1 MSHKLQDMHYGI
13 RPISAYLRLIAAG
26 LLAASCFICG
36 CSSRRGSTTEP
47 PKTGVAQSSTAVPV
61 TTTAAPQ
68 PGPTLTEVNQA
79 LARVFKDAAIV
90 DSKHQP
96 NFFTG
101 DFNGDASPDLAVIV
115 MAAPGK
121 LEDLNQQFPPWIL
134 KDPVA
139 AAKPG
144 APPLRVVANEA
155 LLAIIHGYGANGWR
169 DPQATQT
176 YLLKN
181 AVGPEAK
188 FQPKAEFLAAG
199 QGKTLP
205 GVAGDLISESLQ
217 GKPGYL
223 YYSGIQYSWYDPK
236 TFTGESQARVVHGGM
251 TKQNKI
257 DLLHP
262 KLIAAEK

>member
-1 MSHKLQDMHYGI
+1 MSHKHQALHCGI
-13 RPISAYLRLIAAG
+13 QPTSGYLRLIAAG
-26 LLAASCFICG
+26 FLAASCFICG
-36 CSSRRGSTTEP
+36 CSSRGNTTEP
-47 PKTGVAQSSTAVPV
+47 AKPAVAQSSTAAPV
-61 TTTAAPQ
+61 TTSAAAQ
-68 PGPTLTEVNQA
+68 TGPTLSEVNQA
-79 LARVFKDAAIV
+79 LARVFKDAATL

-101 DFNGDASPDLAVIV
+101 DFNGDASQDLAVIIV
-115 MAAPGK
+115 PAPGK
-121 LEDLNQQFPPWIL
+121 LEDMNQHFPPWIL

-139 AAKPG
+139 PAKPG
-144 APPLRVVANEA
+144 APPMRVVANEL
-155 LLAIIHGYGANGWR
+155 LLAIIHGYGPNGWR
-169 DPQATQT
+169 DSQATQT

-181 AVGPEAK
+181 AVGPDAK
-188 FQPKAEFLAAG
+188 FQPKPEFLAAG

-205 GVAGDLISESLQ
+205 GIAGDLISETLQ

-236 TFTGESQARVVHGGM
+236 TFKGEIQSRVVHGG
-251 TKQNKI
+251 TTRNNKI